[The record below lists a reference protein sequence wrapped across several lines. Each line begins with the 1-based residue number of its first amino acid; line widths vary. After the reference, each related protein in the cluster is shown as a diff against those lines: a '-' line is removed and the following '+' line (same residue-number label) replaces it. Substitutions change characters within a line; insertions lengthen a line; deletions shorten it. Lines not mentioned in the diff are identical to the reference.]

1 MDDPTRRNFMKIAG
15 IAVPG
20 MLIPIFTKCNSDP
33 LKSDPLKTGSSS
45 NSKKPIKLGIA
56 SYTLREFDLDETIR
70 MTKTVGMKYI
80 ALKSMHLPL
89 ESSDAEI
96 MEVKKKVEDNGLKL
110 YGAGVIYM
118 NSEEEV
124 INAFR
129 YAKAAGMTTI
139 IGVPGHDLLDLVDEK
154 VKETDIQ
161 VAIHNHG
168 PGDEVYPSPESIINK
183 IKNLDKRIGM
193 CMDIGH
199 TQRIGLDPA
208 DEAEKYFDRLLDVH
222 LKDVDKSTEE
232 GDTVEIGRGI
242 IDIPKF
248 LNVLIKN
255 KFSGVASF
263 EYEKDANDPLPGLA
277 ESVGYING
285 VLDVIKS

>member
-1 MDDPTRRNFMKIAG
+1 MHKTMYDSTRRNFIKLAG

-20 MLIPIFTKCNSDP
+20 MMIPNLTKAYSNP
-33 LKSDPLKTGSSS
+33 LKAGFEVQ
-45 NSKKPIKLGIA
+45 SKKPIKLGIA
-56 SYTLREFDLDETIR
+56 SYTFREFSLEDTIR
-70 MTKTVGMKYI
+70 MTKLVGMKNI
-80 ALKSMHLPL
+80 AFKSMHLPL
-89 ESSDAEI
+89 DSTDQEI
-96 MEVKKKVEDNGLKL
+96 REVKKKVKNNGLHL

-118 NSEEEV
+118 TSREEV
-124 INAFR
+124 MNAFR

-139 IGVPGHDLLDLVDEK
+139 IGVPNHDLLDLVDEQ
-154 VKETDIQ
+154 VKATGIQ

-168 PGDEVYPSPESIINK
+168 PGDDVYPSPESIVEK
-183 IKNLDKRIGM
+183 VKHLDKRIGM

-222 LKDVDKSTEE
+222 LKDVDKSTAE
-232 GDTVEIGRGI
+232 GETVEIGRGI

-248 LNVLIKN
+248 LSVLIKN

-263 EYEKDANDPLPGLA
+263 EYEKDEKDPLAGLA

-285 VLDVIKS
+285 VLDVIKN

>member
-1 MDDPTRRNFMKIAG
+1 MDDPTRRNFLKIAG

-20 MLIPIFTKCNSDP
+20 MFIPYANKAYSN
-33 LKSDPLKTGSSS
+33 PLKTEFDPQT
-45 NSKKPIKLGIA
+45 KKPIKLGIA
-56 SYTLREFDLDETIR
+56 SYTLREFSLDDTIR
-70 MTKTVGMKYI
+70 MTKIVGMKYI
-80 ALKSMHLPL
+80 AFKDMHLPL
-89 ESSDAEI
+89 DSTEQEI
-96 MEVKKKVEDNGLKL
+96 KEVKKKVEDNGLHL

-118 NSEEEV
+118 KSKEEV

-139 IGVPGHDLLDLVDEK
+139 IGVPNHDLLDLVDEK
-154 VKETDIQ
+154 VKETGIQ

-168 PGDEVYPSPESIINK
+168 PGDDVYPSPESIIDK
-183 IKNLDKRIGM
+183 VKNLDKRIGM

-208 DEAEKYFDRLLDVH
+208 VEAEKYFDRLHDVH
-222 LKDVDKSTEE
+222 LKDVDKSTAE
-232 GDTVEIGRGI
+232 GETVEIGRGI

-248 LNVLIKN
+248 LSVLVKN

-263 EYEKDANDPLPGLA
+263 EYEKDAWDPLAGLA

-285 VLDVIKS
+285 VLDVIKI